1 MLQEHQN
8 DIDEALLACDEA
20 LRTGDP
26 SNLGD
31 NVLRPIAPVAT
42 DSDLLPSPSSDR
54 NKVNGGSSHF
64 NVFISFFFAPIKF

>member
-1 MLQEHQN
+1 MTARLTVLQDHQN
-8 DIDEALLACDEA
+8 EIDEALVACDEA

-42 DSDLLPSPSSDR
+42 DSDILPSPTSDR
-54 NKVNGGSSHF
+54 SKVNGGASHF
-64 NVFISFFFAPIKF
+64 NVILLF